1 MTSSSIYLLIFF
13 AAFLHALWN
22 IIIKSL
28 KNSLVGMAMKVFFQS
43 IIFFPVIFFVPLPV
57 GITWLFLICSL
68 ILHTVYFILLGIM
81 YNRSDLTFI
90 YPIARGCAP
99 FFVTIL
105 SLIFFVD
112 HIPLLGI
119 LGILVIS
126 LGLIIISLEN
136 YKKNIDFKLISISLF
151 IALMIAMYTFFDGA
165 GVRSVGKSETY
176 IVWNFFL
183 GGWISIAYVYV
194 TEKKELFELQL
205 KEFFLILIA
214 SIISFSAYA
223 IIMWSMK
230 HEPIGFVASL
240 RESSIIMA
248 SLIGYFIL
256 KEKVSY
262 IRLISGVVFFVGV
275 VLVYNS

>member
-43 IIFFPVIFFVPLPV
+43 IIFFPIIFFVPLPV

-68 ILHTVYFILLGIM
+68 ILHTFYFILLGIM

-99 FFVTIL
+99 FFVTII

-136 YKKNIDFKLISISLF
+136 YKKKIDFKLISISLF

-165 GVRSVGKSETY
+165 GVRSVDKSETY

-230 HEPIGFVASL
+230 HEPIGFVESL
-240 RESSIIMA
+240 TQ
-248 SLIGYFIL
+248 
-256 KEKVSY
+256 
-262 IRLISGVVFFVGV
+262 LISISG
-275 VLVYNS
+275 

>member
-1 MTSSSIYLLIFF
+1 MCSIFC
-13 AAFLHALWN
+13 H
-22 IIIKSL
+22 
-28 KNSLVGMAMKVFFQS
+28 
-43 IIFFPVIFFVPLPV
+43 
-57 GITWLFLICSL
+57 
-68 ILHTVYFILLGIM
+68 YFI
-81 YNRSDLTFI
+81 S
-90 YPIARGCAP
+90 
-99 FFVTIL
+99 
-105 SLIFFVD
+105 IFFVD

-126 LGLIIISLEN
+126 LGLILISLEN
-136 YKKNIDFKLISISLF
+136 YKKKIDFKLIGISLF
-151 IALMIAMYTFFDGA
+151 IALIISIYTFFDGA
-165 GVRSVGKSETY
+165 GVRSVDKSETY

-183 GGWISIAYVYV
+183 GGWVSIAYVYL
-194 TEKKELFELQL
+194 TEKKELFELQS
-205 KEFFLILIA
+205 KELFLILIA

-223 IIMWSMK
+223 IIIWSMK

>member
-28 KNSLVGMAMKVFFQS
+28 KNSLVGIAMKVFFQS

-57 GITWLFLICSL
+57 GITWLFIICSL
-68 ILHTVYFILLGIM
+68 ILHSLYFILLGSM

-112 HIPLLGI
+112 YIPLLGI

-126 LGLIIISLEN
+126 LGLILISLEN
-136 YKKNIDFKLISISLF
+136 YKKKIDFKLIGISLF

-165 GVRSVGKSETY
+165 GVRSVAKSETY
-176 IVWNFFL
+176 ICL
-183 GGWISIAYVYV
+183 LYTSPSPRDRG
-194 TEKKELFELQL
+194 
-205 KEFFLILIA
+205 
-214 SIISFSAYA
+214 
-223 IIMWSMK
+223 
-230 HEPIGFVASL
+230 
-240 RESSIIMA
+240 
-248 SLIGYFIL
+248 
-256 KEKVSY
+256 
-262 IRLISGVVFFVGV
+262 
-275 VLVYNS
+275 

>member
-68 ILHTVYFILLGIM
+68 ILHTFYFILLGIM

-99 FFVTIL
+99 FFVTFL

-136 YKKNIDFKLISISLF
+136 YKKKIDFTLIGISLF

-165 GVRSVGKSETY
+165 GVRSVDKSETY

-240 RESSIIMA
+240 RESSIIIA

-256 KEKVSY
+256 KEKVSH

>member
-1 MTSSSIYLLIFF
+1 
-13 AAFLHALWN
+13 
-22 IIIKSL
+22 
-28 KNSLVGMAMKVFFQS
+28 
-43 IIFFPVIFFVPLPV
+43 
-57 GITWLFLICSL
+57 
-68 ILHTVYFILLGIM
+68 M

-112 HIPLLGI
+112 HISLLGI

-136 YKKNIDFKLISISLF
+136 YKKKIDFKLISISLF

-165 GVRSVGKSETY
+165 GVRSVDKSETY

-240 RESSIIMA
+240 RESSIIIA
-248 SLIGYFIL
+248 SLIGYLVL
-256 KEKVSY
+256 KEKVSH

-275 VLVYNS
+275 FLVYNS

>member
-28 KNSLVGMAMKVFFQS
+28 KNSLVGIAMKVFFTS
-43 IIFFPVIFFVPLPV
+43 IIFFPIIFFVPLPV

-68 ILHTVYFILLGIM
+68 ILHSLYFILLGSM

-126 LGLIIISLEN
+126 LGLILISLEN
-136 YKKNIDFKLISISLF
+136 YKKKIDFKLIGISLF
-151 IALMIAMYTFFDGA
+151 IALIISIYTFFDGA
-165 GVRSVGKSETY
+165 GVRSVNKSETY

-183 GGWISIAYVYV
+183 GGWVSIAYVYL
-194 TEKKELFELQL
+194 TEKKELFELQS
-205 KEFFLILIA
+205 KELFLILIA
-214 SIISFSAYA
+214 TIISFSAYA
-223 IIMWSMK
+223 IIIWSMK

-248 SLIGYFIL
+248 S
-256 KEKVSY
+256 
-262 IRLISGVVFFVGV
+262 
-275 VLVYNS
+275 